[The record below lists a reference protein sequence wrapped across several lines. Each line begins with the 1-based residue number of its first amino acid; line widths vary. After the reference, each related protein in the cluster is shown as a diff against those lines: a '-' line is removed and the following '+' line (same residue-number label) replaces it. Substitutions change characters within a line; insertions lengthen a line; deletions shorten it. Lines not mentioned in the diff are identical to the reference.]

1 MVLEHNPGASGVSPS
16 ADFQE
21 EKRNLIKS
29 AFIYSQEGKWSKAI
43 EAYEKLV
50 SVDPQ
55 DYNAFNALG
64 EMYAKRGLFHEAFEK
79 YLKAANG
86 YERQGNS
93 HRAGNVY
100 RKAARLDL
108 SASDMATRSQQ
119 DLITRL
125 SMAQDAVE
133 SEENDKAFNIL
144 QEAHA
149 SFPDSL
155 EVKQRL
161 AELYVAT
168 GRVNEATELYW
179 QVTDFFITAVEKMQ
193 ALKTAQR
200 ILSLDP
206 SHEKAKRVVEE
217 LYPKEV

>member
-1 MVLEHNPGASGVSPS
+1 MALGDNPGATSSQP
-16 ADFQE
+16 ANFQE

-50 SVDPQ
+50 EMDPE

-64 EMYAKRGLFHEAFEK
+64 EMYSKRGLFLEAFDK
-79 YLKAANG
+79 YLKAAGG

-108 SASDMATRSQQ
+108 SSCDMGTRSRQ

-125 SMAQDAVE
+125 SIAQDAVE
-133 SEENDKAFNIL
+133 SEENEKAMTIL
-144 QEAHA
+144 QEAHT
-149 SFPDSL
+149 SFPDSM

-168 GRVNEATELYW
+168 GRVNEAAELYW
-179 QVTDFFITAVEKMQ
+179 QVTDFFITALEKMQ

-206 SHEKAKRVVEE
+206 SHEGAKKVVEE
-217 LYPKEV
+217 LYPKEA